1 MIDYDKFEKSLKH
14 LQLQYE
20 NYKTIDQ
27 QPNLSQLEKE
37 AIAESVIHRFEIC
50 YDCLW
55 KVLKR
60 YLTEELGIPEM
71 PNSPKPIFQI
81 AFENMLFL
89 NILQWKEYADVR
101 INTSLN
107 YTNSETFNTFCLV
120 NKFIP
125 DVINLYEKISGKKW
139 S

>member
-20 NYKTIDQ
+20 NYKTIDR
-27 QPNLSQLEKE
+27 QPNLNQLEKE

-60 YLTEELGIPEM
+60 YLSEEFGIPEM

-81 AFENMLFL
+81 AFENLLFS
-89 NILQWKEYADVR
+89 NVLQWKKYADAR
-101 INTSLN
+101 INTSHDYSNLKALN
-107 YTNSETFNTFCLV
+107 ALNLMDT
-120 NKFIP
+120 FIP
-125 DVINLYEKISGKKW
+125 NAINLYEKMSGNTW
-139 S
+139 N